1 MSCLSSTRK
10 AEIEARITK
19 LEARLTL
26 AENALDGLLSAEGIE
41 SFKFD
46 SGEAMSWAKYYK
58 AEELRKL
65 ISNIEA
71 NLDYYRNK
79 LNGTGI
85 VRLNLR
91 RRC

>member
-19 LEARLTL
+19 LQARLTL
-26 AENALDGLLSAEGIE
+26 AENALDDVLNSEGIK
-41 SFKFD
+41 SGKFD
-46 SGEAMSWAKYYK
+46 SGEAMSWWSQQSP
-58 AEELRKL
+58 EELQKI

-91 RRC
+91 RR